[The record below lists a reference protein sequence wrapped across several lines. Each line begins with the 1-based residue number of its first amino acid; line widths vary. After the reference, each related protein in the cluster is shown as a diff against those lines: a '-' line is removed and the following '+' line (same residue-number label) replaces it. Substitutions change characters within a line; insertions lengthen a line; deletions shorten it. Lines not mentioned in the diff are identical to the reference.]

1 MFLSS
6 GASDA
11 RAKCA
16 ALDKSQA
23 VIEFAPDGTIITANQ
38 NFLKAMGYG
47 LKEIQGKHH
56 SMFLERADRD
66 SANYKGFWPALARGE
81 FSTGQFRRL
90 TKGGKEIWLEA
101 SYNPLTDGRGKVYK
115 VVKYATDITAQKMAQ
130 AEMTGKL
137 EALNRSQAVIEF
149 ELDGT
154 IITANENFLKVMGYR
169 LEEVAGKHHSMFAE
183 PGVRDSADYRAMWAK
198 LGRGEYVAGQF
209 RRVGKGGKDIWLDA
223 SYNPILDAYGRPF
236 KVIKFATDLTPRKQ
250 ENAQLA
256 ADFESGVLSLVS
268 ELANSAGGME
278 GSAQTM
284 AAAAEQSNQQSAMV
298 AAAADELASS
308 VQEIS
313 RQISD
318 SSTVIGNAVEEARR
332 SEAMVNALVNAAQK
346 IGDVTQIISDIAA
359 QTNLLAL
366 NATIEAARAG
376 EAGKGFAVVASEV
389 KSLATQT
396 ARATDEIAQQIQ
408 EIQDSSGAT
417 ASAIRQIGEIIGQV
431 SGISSSISGAVEEQ
445 SAATR
450 EIASNINGVTLAA
463 EDTGRS
469 SNDLLITARD
479 LNGQADALRERVD
492 AFLVNVRAM

>member
-38 NFLKAMGYG
+38 NFLQAMGYG

-209 RRVGKGGKDIWLDA
+209 RRVGKGGKDIWLEA

-256 ADFESGVLSLVS
+256 NDFESGVLSLVS

-479 LNGQADALRERVD
+479 LNGQADALRDRVD

>member
-1 MFLSS
+1 MLFLN
-6 GASDA
+6 GADA
-11 RAKCA
+11 RAKSA

-23 VIEFAPDGTIITANQ
+23 VIEFTPEGKILTANS
-38 NFLKAMGYG
+38 NFLKTVGYE
-47 LKEIQGKHH
+47 LKEIEGKHH
-56 SMFLERADRD
+56 SMFLENAYRE
-66 SANYKGFWPALARGE
+66 SAEYKNFWPSLARGE
-81 FSTGQFRRL
+81 FMTGQFKRIG
-90 TKGGKEIWLEA
+90 KGGKEVWLEA
-101 SYNPLTDGRGKVYK
+101 SYNPLTDKRGRVYK
-115 VVKYATDITAQKMAQ
+115 VVKYATDISANKMAM

-137 EALNRSQAVIEF
+137 EALNRSQATIEF
-149 ELDGT
+149 NLDGT
-154 IITANENFLKVMGYR
+154 IITANDNFLKTIGYR
-169 LEEVAGKHHSMFAE
+169 LEDVQGKHHSMFVDADY
-183 PGVRDSADYRAMWAK
+183 RNSADYRDFWGK

-209 RRVGKGGKDIWLDA
+209 RRLGKGGTEIWLEA
-223 SYNPILDAYGRPF
+223 SYNPILDANGRPF
-236 KVIKFATDLTPRKQ
+236 KVVKFATDLTPRKQ
-250 ENAQLA
+250 QNEQLA
-256 ADFESGVLSLVS
+256 ADFENGVLRLVS
-268 ELANSAGGME
+268 ELANSAGDME

-318 SSTVIGNAVEEARR
+318 SSTVIGSAVEEARR
-332 SEAMVNALVNAAQK
+332 SESMVNNLVNAAQK
-346 IGDVTQIISDIAA
+346 IGDVTQIISEIAA

-396 ARATDEIAQQIQ
+396 AQATEEIAQQIRGIQ
-408 EIQDSSGAT
+408 ESSGST

-450 EIASNINGVTLAA
+450 EIATNINPH
-463 EDTGRS
+463 
-469 SNDLLITARD
+469 
-479 LNGQADALRERVD
+479 
-492 AFLVNVRAM
+492 